1 METGIEIINQL
12 TGGLV
17 RGGMS
22 AFSSTTNSILN
33 SLYPRE
39 FELYMLS
46 LELTTFDDSPID
58 YLTFPVNPDSMT
70 KIEPKVKEI
79 DRSYGAV
86 VVTKTDFFVP
96 QDLVIRGNFG
106 KSFKFLNRQD
116 SAAGIVNMFKGM
128 VPKLEGEMS
137 RYWKSGYGCLKVL
150 QSIVQDSDKMD
161 NGRPRRLYLHN
172 FMLGESY
179 LVEVLNFQIDNNV
192 QRNMIWEY
200 ELRLKILSPINV
212 LQLSNSERIKSSLSN
227 QVQNLGNSVSKGIKN
242 ILSGVIPM

>member
-17 RGGMS
+17 RGGVSTLSS
-22 AFSSTTNSILN
+22 ATNSILN
-33 SLYPRE
+33 SLYPKE

-58 YLTFPVNPDSMT
+58 YLTFPVNPDSLT
-70 KIEPKVKEI
+70 KVEPKIKDI
-79 DRSYGAV
+79 SRSYGAV
-86 VVTKTDFFVP
+86 IVTKTDTFVP

-106 KSFKFLNRQD
+106 KSFKFLSREN
-116 SAAGIVNMFKGM
+116 SAVAGIVNIFKGM
-128 VPKLEGEMS
+128 VPGFNGELS
-137 RYWKSGYGCLKVL
+137 KYWKSGYGCLKVL

-161 NGRPRRLYLHN
+161 NGKPRRLYLHN

-200 ELRLKILSPINV
+200 ELRLKILTPINV
-212 LQLSNSERIKSSLSN
+212 STGERIKSGLSN
-227 QVQNLGNSVSKGIKN
+227 QVQNLGNSIAKGTKN
-242 ILSGVIPM
+242 ILSGLIPV

>member
-12 TGGLV
+12 TGGLIN
-17 RGGMS
+17 GGV
-22 AFSSTTNSILN
+22 STISNTTTSILN

-46 LELTTFDDSPID
+46 LELTTFDDIAID
-58 YLTFPVNPDSMT
+58 YLTFPVNPDSLT
-70 KIEPKVKEI
+70 KIEPKIKDI
-79 DRSYGAV
+79 NRSYGAV
-86 VVTKTDFFVP
+86 IVTKTDAFVP

-106 KSFKFLNRQD
+106 KSFKFLNRED
-116 SAAGIVNMFKGM
+116 SAAGIVNVFKGM
-128 VPKLEGEMS
+128 IPSFDGELS
-137 RYWKSGYGCLKVL
+137 KYWKTGYGCLKVL

-161 NGRPRRLYLHN
+161 DGRPRKLYLHN

-192 QRNMIWEY
+192 QKNMIWEY

-212 LQLSNSERIKSSLSN
+212 QSKSISGAVKDGLSN
-227 QVQNLGNSVSKGIKN
+227 QVQNFANSVAKGVKN
-242 ILSGVIPM
+242 LLLSTLPI

>member
-12 TGGLV
+12 TGGLI
-17 RGGMS
+17 RGGAGTLSS
-22 AFSSTTNSILN
+22 ATNSILN
-33 SLYPRE
+33 SLYPKE

-58 YLTFPVNPDSMT
+58 YLTFPVNPDSLT
-70 KIEPKVKEI
+70 KVEPKIKDI
-79 DRSYGAV
+79 SRSYGAV
-86 VVTKTDFFVP
+86 IVTKTDTFVP

-106 KSFKFLNRQD
+106 KSFKFLSREN
-116 SAAGIVNMFKGM
+116 SAVAGIVNMFKGTI
-128 VPKLEGEMS
+128 PSFEGELS
-137 RYWKSGYGCLKVL
+137 KYWKSGYGCLKVL

-161 NGRPRRLYLHN
+161 DGRPRRLYLHN

-200 ELRLKILSPINV
+200 ELRLKILTPINV
-212 LQLSNSERIKSSLSN
+212 STGERIKSSLSN
-227 QVQNLGNSVSKGIKN
+227 QVQNLGNSIAKGTKN
-242 ILSGVIPM
+242 ILSGLIPV